1 MKIISI
7 RRRIPE
13 IAATV
18 AFGLLLTVSL
28 VLAQAERIPGS
39 YITTTTVNVR
49 RGPGTNYE
57 IVTKIPAGIRVQVV
71 GREGD
76 WLRVE
81 SKHGRPPGYISARFT
96 RPAEGQAGNIPPV
109 SGTYATTADVKVRSG
124 PGLSYEVVATI
135 PRDTEVQVVGAEG
148 DWLKVQ
154 SKHGNP
160 PGYIER
166 RFARPR

>member
-1 MKIISI
+1 MKIISV
-7 RRRIPE
+7 RRL
-13 IAATV
+13 IANTAGII
-18 AFGLLLTVSL
+18 AFGLLLVVSL
-28 VLAQAERIPGS
+28 ALAQTGGIPGS

-49 RGPGTNYE
+49 RGPGTHYE
-57 IVTKIPAGIRVQVV
+57 IVAKIPPGIRVLVV
-71 GREGD
+71 GKEGD
-76 WLRVE
+76 WLRVQ
-81 SKHGRPPGYISARFT
+81 SKHGRPPGYIGARFA
-96 RPAEGQAGNIPPV
+96 RLAEGQAGNIPPV
-109 SGTYATTADVKVRSG
+109 SGIYATTADVKVRSG

-166 RFARPR
+166 RFAQPR